1 MINAGVDERN
11 KRDLEQEES
20 EKVTDEVVSQ
30 KLKAKVELYSKM
42 GMCNRTKCV
51 WRFIYFA
58 ANLLS
63 IILYRSKLS

>member
-42 GMCNRTKCV
+42 GMCNRNKMCL
-51 WRFIYFA
+51 RD
-58 ANLLS
+58 
-63 IILYRSKLS
+63 LYTLQLIS